1 MVGIYDAKPS
11 TAWCDQDAVG
21 MRYHLS
27 EIKSVTRQEYAD
39 DKGIWHFDAV
49 LVLEPDNPY
58 SISGH
63 AVSVRYDDQV
73 IGYLPEIDAV
83 HYFPEMARLAAS
95 GFDAGVNAKLW
106 ANTEKDTPYFSLK
119 VGVLRPGTIVPSND
133 PPDTDWA
140 LIPPGRSI
148 KVTKTQDYYEANKNT
163 LPISNWGTCYLVTL
177 HKITRGT
184 KSPVV
189 EVRIDGQ
196 HVGELTELS
205 SAKLMPYIDRF
216 TDKGLSTVC
225 RAQMQVLATNIKITL
240 NALPAEEAKH
250 PQLNNPVVNPLPV
263 LVKKEQN
270 PQLYQPPGRFKRTG
284 STSDAAYPQGALS
297 DKDAGCAIIVFGT
310 IIILTLWWLASCMN
324 DAFSGTSSYT
334 PSSSTSVS
342 SLYGELE
349 NAYRHAT

>member
-1 MVGIYDAKPS
+1 M
-11 TAWCDQDAVG
+11 
-21 MRYHLS
+21 
-27 EIKSVTRQEYAD
+27 
-39 DKGIWHFDAV
+39 
-49 LVLEPDNPY
+49 
-58 SISGH
+58 
-63 AVSVRYDDQV
+63 
-73 IGYLPEIDAV
+73 
-83 HYFPEMARLAAS
+83 
-95 GFDAGVNAKLW
+95 
-106 ANTEKDTPYFSLK
+106 
-119 VGVLRPGTIVPSND
+119 
-133 PPDTDWA
+133 
-140 LIPPGRSI
+140 
-148 KVTKTQDYYEANKNT
+148 
-163 LPISNWGTCYLVTL
+163 
-177 HKITRGT
+177 
-184 KSPVV
+184 V

-270 PQLYQPPGRFKRTG
+270 PQLYQTPGRFKRTG

-310 IIILTLWWLASCMN
+310 IIILALWWLASCMN

-349 NAYRHAT
+349 NAYRHAA